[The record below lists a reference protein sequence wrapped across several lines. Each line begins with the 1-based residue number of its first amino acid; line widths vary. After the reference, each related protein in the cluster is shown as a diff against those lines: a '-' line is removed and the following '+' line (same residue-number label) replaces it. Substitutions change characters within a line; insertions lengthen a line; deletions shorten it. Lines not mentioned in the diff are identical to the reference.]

1 MKSIC
6 TKLLFISLLC
16 FAAAAHCY
24 GQQKDPK
31 YTIELK
37 LLRSHIS
44 LTEDT
49 SNLIFTVT
57 VVNHTGN
64 HEDFG
69 TVIHYGYKKFHTHD
83 FYMEAVDMDN
93 NHVDIDGDEDME
105 FAYDPLDEN
114 VKHYDKIS
122 EKINT
127 SAYQF
132 SPGKYK
138 LRWVYDPSGNRTTP
152 VNENTKMPPVY
163 SNWQLLTVTE

>member
-1 MKSIC
+1 MKSTY
-6 TKLLFISLLC
+6 TKLLFIALMCLATVHC
-16 FAAAAHCY
+16 F
-24 GQQKDPK
+24 GQQKDAK
-31 YTIELK
+31 YSIELK

-49 SNLIFTVT
+49 SNLIFNVT

-69 TVIHYGYKKFHTHD
+69 TVIRYGYKKFHTHD
-83 FYMEAVDMDN
+83 YYMEAVDMDN
-93 NHVDIDGDEDME
+93 NHVDIDGDEDLE

-127 SAYQF
+127 SAYIF
-132 SPGKYK
+132 TPGKYK
-138 LRWVYDPSGNRTTP
+138 LRWVYDPTGNRTTP
-152 VNENTKMPPVY
+152 ATGDKMPPVY
-163 SNWQLLTVTE
+163 SNWQILTVTE